1 VPTNAQLTLT
11 LLRLGEA
18 NHAPLPPPPRTTSPP
33 PDQPAPLTGAEA
45 PLNATPA
52 ELTHAIHPTNS
63 PHSPPH
69 PIHDDAD
76 IPPSAKPTPD
86 HHHHSRKGSKILNF
100 FKGTTRGAVK
110 TAIGTDTVRA
120 KAGSAPAKNR
130 LGVIP
135 GSSGGKKTAG
145 GGVPAGESA
154 SGPVEFEGR
163 YDGQRGRV
171 YLDRS
176 GATVGVLAFVK
187 GLGGGR
193 LEPVWSV
200 AVEDVVEM
208 KKIGGYGWKAKLV
221 VGWSMEREVQDG
233 LVVRTG
239 SGEEYRI
246 TAVPLR
252 DELFNRVVAMG
263 GQKWEAW

>member
-1 VPTNAQLTLT
+1 MLKAVPTNAQLTLT

-33 PDQPAPLTGAEA
+33 PDQPAPLTST
-45 PLNATPA
+45 PLNDNTTPA
-52 ELTHAIHPTNS
+52 ELAHAIHPTS
-63 PHSPPH
+63 PPASPH
-69 PIHDDAD
+69 PIHDAD
-76 IPPSAKPTPD
+76 IIASAKPTTPAA
-86 HHHHSRKGSKILNF
+86 HHSRKGSKLLNF

-135 GSSGGKKTAG
+135 GSDKKTG
-145 GGVPAGESA
+145 LGESA
-154 SGPVEFEGR
+154 GPVEFEGR

-171 YLDRS
+171 ILDRS
-176 GATVGVLAFVK
+176 GATVGILAFVK
-187 GLGGGR
+187 GGGDERR

-221 VGWSMEREVQDG
+221 VGWSMGREVKDG

-239 SGEEYRI
+239 SGEEYQI

-252 DELFNRVVAMG
+252 DELFNRLVAMG